1 MSIGKVLEQ
10 LRKSRGL
17 KKVDV
22 AKNLNMPYTTYN
34 NYETDAREPGSDTL
48 REISKFYHV
57 SIDYLLENND
67 YEPTTIAA
75 HHDGEWSE
83 DELDEIEKFK
93 EYVKSKREK

>member
-1 MSIGKVLEQ
+1 
-10 LRKSRGL
+10 
-17 KKVDV
+17 
-22 AKNLNMPYTTYN
+22 MPYTTYN
-34 NYETDAREPGSDTL
+34 NYETDARDPGSDTL

-75 HHDGEWSE
+75 HHNGEWSE

-93 EYVKSKREK
+93 EYVKSKRCE

>member
-1 MSIGKVLEQ
+1 
-10 LRKSRGL
+10 
-17 KKVDV
+17 
-22 AKNLNMPYTTYN
+22 MPYTTYN
-34 NYETDAREPGSDTL
+34 NYETDARDPGSDTL

-83 DELDEIEKFK
+83 DELSNMGLISKLIELQRKYEEEVPKEILDMLD
-93 EYVKSKREK
+93 